1 MLNNP
6 YFFII
11 LSFVLFLYVGYKKI
25 WPDIIKGLK
34 DDIKKIKKEFGILE
48 TKKSTLKKE
57 LKILLSNH
65 DSFKSE
71 LQQIHTTSLEH
82 AENIKN
88 VYMKNMD
95 DLSQNHLSSID
106 KIYLRMVQRFENESL
121 KFFSKELTLDLIKFF
136 EKQKSNKN
144 FQKDILQK
152 SLILLQK

>member
-11 LSFVLFLYVGYKKI
+11 LSFVLFLYVGYEKI

-57 LKILLSNH
+57 LKVLLSSH

-95 DLSQNHLSSID
+95 DLSQNHLSNID